1 MTYDT
6 ATDKSNTGVPNDSN
20 NDVRVTGKPSC
31 KGALVNVMSYTS
43 VCCAMTSQN
52 VCVRK
57 GSIGAAI
64 ITKHKGRAI
73 FFIFPFMKI

>member
-31 KGALVNVMSYTS
+31 KGALVNVMS
-43 VCCAMTSQN
+43 QN